1 MNQLPWI
8 EKYRP
13 TNLNNII
20 GNDNIIDQFKSIAKN
35 GNMPHMLLV
44 GPPGTGKTTSIICL
58 AKELLKDNFSEGFLE
73 LNASNERGID
83 IKTKNGVTSKNQKG
97 MASCLISFKNKID
110 VCQKSLL

>member
-1 MNQLPWI
+1 MEYKSNIDYYYWKKLPWI

-13 TNLNNII
+13 NVLEDIIGNNNII
-20 GNDNIIDQFKSIAKN
+20 EQFKSIAKK

-58 AKELLKDNFSEGFLE
+58 AKELLKEHFSESFLE

-83 IKTKNGVTSKNQKG
+83 IVR
-97 MASCLISFKNKID
+97 NKINCYII
-110 VCQKSLL
+110 CQQ